1 MLDARPAMQ
10 QDGGV
15 TTLTDIEWEA
25 PILEPTRD
33 RALEAYVRTTL
44 GNVPPLVTYFYNCPW
59 IVRSM
64 VALEGGPQHSLVHV
78 DGDLARLV
86 DLVVSQDN
94 ACRYCYAATRAMLK
108 IFGFPEARIR
118 KVEHD
123 LQSAELS
130 PRVTLA
136 LEFVRRVS
144 RAKPLPSVTD
154 MQRLRDAAYSD
165 GAVRELTFLAAVT
178 VYFNRLATLPA
189 VSTESVERMERSW
202 ALALL
207 RPLIARVLTFKSRKA
222 RPPRAQPH
230 TGPYAYLVD
239 AFRGLPVA
247 AALSVALSEAF
258 DSAVLP
264 RRTKAF
270 AFAVVAR
277 GLGCPLSEREAAQLL
292 IAEGIAPS
300 EIAATLA
307 HLASPVLDPIEAAV
321 VPFARETIWYRPVQ
335 IQRRARALR
344 AQLTCEQ
351 FLELVGITALANAV
365 CRMSSVVAPR

>member
-1 MLDARPAMQ
+1 M
-10 QDGGV
+10 

-33 RALEAYVRTTL
+33 RELEGYVRSAV
-44 GNVPPLVTYFYNCPW
+44 GSVPPLVTYFYTCPW

-64 VALEGGPQHSLVHV
+64 VAFDGAQHSLIHV
-78 DGDLARLV
+78 DADLARLV
-86 DLVVSQDN
+86 ELVVSQDN

-130 PRVTLA
+130 PADTLA

-144 RAKPLPSVTD
+144 RARPLPSTTD
-154 MQRLRDAAYSD
+154 TQRLRDAGYSD
-165 GAVRELTFLAAVT
+165 GAVRELAFLAAINVF
-178 VYFNRLATLPA
+178 FNRLATLPA

-202 ALALL
+202 TLAVLGPFIS
-207 RPLIARVLTFKSRKA
+207 RFLTFKWRKA
-222 RPPRAQPH
+222 RRPSVAQH

-239 AFRGLPVA
+239 GFSGLPSG
-247 AALSVALSEAF
+247 AALSAALSEAW
-258 DSAVLP
+258 DSPVLP

-277 GLGCPLSEREAAQLL
+277 GLGCPLSEREAARLL
-292 IAEGIAPS
+292 MAEGIAAA
-300 EIAATLA
+300 ETDATLA
-307 HLASPVLDPIEAAV
+307 HLASPVLDPVEAAI

-344 AQLTCEQ
+344 AQLTREQ

-365 CRMSSVVAPR
+365 CRMSLVVVPR